1 MKYQY
6 CQSFNYDLNWKNPNA
21 EEEDEQQQ
29 QAHGVG

>member
-6 CQSFNYDLNWKNPNA
+6 CQSFNYDSNWKNPNA

-29 QAHGVG
+29 AHGVG